1 MPETVPRLSGE
12 EVRNLGKLPENG
24 AFVRLLDMY
33 LDLGITA
40 WDLDFSVGRRW
51 VRAREL
57 DRRTVLVQ
65 CWHNP
70 EGELSYILRF
80 LSERLGCS
88 CGFWAK
94 TCVKLA
100 VMGMLLSRMEQEETD
115 LAVLSGD
122 FSGVLAEM
130 KTTAPGNWYTWGSC
144 GPMGSAKRPARHL
157 RMWCCPWDWSTCCT
171 AWAAQNRQWNMPR
184 FPIWA

>member
-12 EVRNLGKLPENG
+12 EIRNLGKLPENG
-24 AFVRLLDMY
+24 AFVRLLGMY

-57 DRRTVLVQ
+57 DRRTVLAQ

-70 EGELSYILRF
+70 EGELSYVLRF

-94 TCVKLA
+94 TCVKLS
-100 VMGMLLSRMEQEETD
+100 VMGMLLSRAMRSFCRRMPSRS
-115 LAVLSGD
+115 LAG
-122 FSGVLAEM
+122 A
-130 KTTAPGNWYTWGSC
+130 
-144 GPMGSAKRPARHL
+144 
-157 RMWCCPWDWSTCCT
+157 
-171 AWAAQNRQWNMPR
+171 
-184 FPIWA
+184 